1 MPMKMLKLLPQDF
14 GGEIK
19 MSWLL
24 CLRNRLIR
32 ICRSMIDLEFRDF
45 ISSMVEGGIEREI
58 VHSVKGEE
66 R

>member
-1 MPMKMLKLLPQDF
+1 MPMKMLKLITTGFWRGDKDELV
-14 GGEIK
+14 
-19 MSWLL
+19 L
-24 CLRNRLIR
+24 CLRKRLIR

-45 ISSMVEGGIEREI
+45 ISFMIEGGIEREI